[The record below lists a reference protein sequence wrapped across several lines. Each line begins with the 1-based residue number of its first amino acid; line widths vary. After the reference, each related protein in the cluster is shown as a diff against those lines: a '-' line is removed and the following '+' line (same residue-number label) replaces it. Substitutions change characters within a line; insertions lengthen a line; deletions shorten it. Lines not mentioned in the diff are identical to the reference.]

1 MSSVVKKAARFMP
14 KVKRQPVRPSTADKE
29 SAAVPTTPAG
39 PGAPAAPPTPPA
51 TQATQAVAPAVAAEA
66 LSAPPPAAAPKIG
79 FSFAAAATTAANEDI
94 DPMDTSRTISTA
106 TPAAAAPR
114 DSGSSDGSDDDDHVF
129 ALQLDA
135 SRRRQL
141 SVHMRRLSGI
151 APGRLR
157 SVSKWPAE
165 GEEEP
170 VVIGIPTAKPSRRRK
185 LVVRRGRQGLFLVK
199 RREAAPVQ
207 EEHKRKYSVGIDP
220 RTQKLAKYAVEVAG
234 PEAVISAPEAAKSP
248 EKGISLEAAEVA
260 GEAAET
266 VAATLGA
273 VVATEEA
280 ELRTESPETPET
292 PATPA
297 APAATTAP
305 SATARS
311 IAPRATR
318 SSARLSSLSADPAGP
333 TTYKTRRRPPRA
345 PKLELTPHGKLNSS
359 IDSITRVPRSFRN
372 EDPIELEDITIEPD
386 KMKMLDLCLPTFAVG
401 RPSTR
406 YQQVIDA
413 KRNQA
418 ALKEERRRL
427 REQAKSARMSIEE
440 ITGQTDRE
448 RLEKKRDILS
458 ELPDGAAAPL
468 GHALQLKV
476 VGGQMVVD
484 PDLTSVARGAHDINA
499 DKDREVANP
508 FDNPITSATYS
519 KRRYTDQWDGAEMDR
534 FYRALLTWG
543 TDFTFIAQLFP
554 HRTRKQ
560 IKLKFNLEERK
571 HPEVVDLALRAKLPA
586 DFESYC
592 RELRKDI
599 LTLDE
604 YNDQLKE
611 LKEKHEE
618 EMRHIAAQRDKAIK
632 EDQEAH
638 RKREFELRTGTKQM
652 TARER
657 ARELRKNEVV
667 VGLIDVKRR
676 FD

>member
-14 KVKRQPVRPSTADKE
+14 KVKRQPVRPGTADRV
-29 SAAVPTTPAG
+29 SAAAPTTPAG
-39 PGAPAAPPTPPA
+39 PAAAAAPPTPPA
-51 TQATQAVAPAVAAEA
+51 TQVTQAVPPAVATDA
-66 LSAPPPAAAPKIG
+66 LSAPPAAAAPKIG

-94 DPMDTSRTISTA
+94 DPMDTSRTINTA

-114 DSGSSDGSDDDDHVF
+114 DSSSDGSDDEDHVF
-129 ALQLDA
+129 TLQLDA
-135 SRRRQL
+135 SRRRRL

-151 APGRLR
+151 APGRQRL
-157 SVSKWPAE
+157 VSKWPAE

-199 RREAAPVQ
+199 RREAAPVP
-207 EEHKRKYSVGIDP
+207 EERKRKYSVGIDP
-220 RTQKLAKYAVEVAG
+220 RTQKLAKYAVEE
-234 PEAVISAPEAAKSP
+234 P
-248 EKGISLEAAEVA
+248 EAAEVA
-260 GEAAET
+260 EAAEVDEAAET
-266 VAATLGA
+266 VAATVGA
-273 VVATEEA
+273 VVATEAA
-280 ELRTESPETPET
+280 ELRTESPEAPAEPE
-292 PATPA
+292 APA
-297 APAATTAP
+297 APAALAAPAAPAALGAPEAVEALGTA
-305 SATARS
+305 ALVV
-311 IAPRATR
+311 APRATR
-318 SSARLSSLSADPAGP
+318 SSARLSSLGADATGPA
-333 TTYKTRRRPPRA
+333 TAKTRRRPPRA

-372 EDPIELEDITIEPD
+372 EDPIELEDITIEPE

-418 ALKEERRRL
+418 SLKEERRRL

-484 PDLTSVARGAHDINA
+484 PDLTSVARGAHDVNA

-604 YNDQLKE
+604 YNEQLKE